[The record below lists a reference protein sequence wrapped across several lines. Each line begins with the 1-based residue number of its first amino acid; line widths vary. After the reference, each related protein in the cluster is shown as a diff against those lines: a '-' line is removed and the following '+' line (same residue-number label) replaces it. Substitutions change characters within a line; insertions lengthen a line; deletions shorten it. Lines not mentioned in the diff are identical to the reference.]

1 MKYVIFWYKEYYG
14 DGIKKIISFVDING
28 FMCFC
33 WCFWFGG
40 LSKDEFWNIVD
51 VVLVSFF

>member
-1 MKYVIFWYKEYYG
+1 MDLCV
-14 DGIKKIISFVDING
+14 FVDV
-28 FMCFC
+28 FDLL
-33 WCFWFGG
+33 G